1 VSQSSQ
7 NIHKWGKLPHD
18 LSPEQDEYSVIPRTA
33 RPVDQYPWEANSQR
47 ADLIQFGKAVHDL
60 LQQPILGEKP
70 DSFGVEQHSGEHRTP
85 QLDPFMIWLIIHV
98 SAVTG
103 MRWTADSSPLDTG
116 KSIVERMEKGEQ
128 SPNEFGRF
136 DSFIQSLW
144 VQQRAFQELHNDI
157 VVPLGVF
164 PV

>member
-1 VSQSSQ
+1 
-7 NIHKWGKLPHD
+7 
-18 LSPEQDEYSVIPRTA
+18 
-33 RPVDQYPWEANSQR
+33 
-47 ADLIQFGKAVHDL
+47 
-60 LQQPILGEKP
+60 
-70 DSFGVEQHSGEHRTP
+70 
-85 QLDPFMIWLIIHV
+85 MIWLIIHV